1 MQHMIDDEIIEYIS
15 ILAKLALTEEE
26 KEQEKEDLGR
36 MLSYI
41 DKLNELD
48 TTQIEP
54 ISHVFQM
61 TNVFF
66 EDSVT
71 NEDCRK
77 EILRNAPKEK
87 DGMFVVPKT
96 FE

>member
-1 MQHMIDDEIIEYIS
+1 MQRMIDDETIEYIS

-54 ISHVFQM
+54 MSHVFQM
-61 TNVFF
+61 NNVMR

-87 DGMFVVPKT
+87 VGMFVVPKT